1 MKILEIKPLEPLSL
15 SLSPI
20 GGIDIFTVTHSTPI
34 PLPTTVAGALGAS
47 MNVKP
52 LSSDPID
59 SLIELIRELGK
70 ICGAVEDPIVLGP
83 LTCLEKQI
91 TDASK
96 CYTYIY
102 PKGLVSLSLCSID
115 IRGKIVYLNL
125 DKCKGDEERYID
137 FTPLTMVGVSLQRTG
152 PGEDKTV
159 RYGYMYRYP
168 LTIYR
173 TSSGKVVN
181 PVYIYRFNCGKD
193 VNTITRFGGESRVAK
208 LVTRDVEADYLK
220 NIRTPLKKLE
230 KGLYISLSPIPMIP
244 LKSNVTRLNPE
255 TVELPIPMN
264 SVIGIPQKDS
274 PPKIKIDRLG
284 LGFSEVVERR
294 RPEILALPP
303 GTAIMIEED
312 RASTTFSDLMKGL
325 LSIGFASL
333 YKLG

>member
-20 GGIDIFTVTHSTPI
+20 GGINIFTVTHSTPI
-34 PLPTTVAGALGAS
+34 PLQTTVAGALGAS

-52 LSSDPID
+52 LSNDPID
-59 SLIELIRELGK
+59 SLIESIRELGK
-70 ICGAVEDPIVLGP
+70 ICGVVEDPIVLGP
-83 LTCLEKQI
+83 LTCLEEQI

-96 CYTYIY
+96 CYMYIY
-102 PKGLVSLSLCSID
+102 PKELVSLSLCSID
-115 IRGKIVYLNL
+115 IHGKLVYLNL
-125 DKCKGDEERYID
+125 DKCRDNEEHYID

-168 LTIYR
+168 LIIYR
-173 TSSGKVVN
+173 TRSGKVVN
-181 PVYIYRFNCGKD
+181 PVYIYRFNCGKNLD
-193 VNTITRFGGESRVAK
+193 ITTRFGGEGRVAK
-208 LVTRDVEADYLK
+208 LVTRDIEADYLK
-220 NIRTPLKKLE
+220 NMRTPLKKLE

-244 LKSNVTRLNPE
+244 LKSNVTQLDPE
-255 TVELPIPMN
+255 SVELPIPMN

-274 PPKIKIDRLG
+274 PPKIKIARLG
-284 LGFSEVVERR
+284 LGFSEVSRKR

-303 GTAIMIEED
+303 GTVIMIDED
-312 RASTTFSDLMKGL
+312 SSLSTFSDLMKGL

-333 YKLG
+333 YKLR